1 MKYPKLLVNLL
12 FIVLFNSLLLNIFTQ
27 HSKASKIVACN
38 KKKYINGTTG
48 VVTNPQ
54 IRGLRVGK
62 FVSGGVVLNSC
73 LIPKSVGKF
82 IGFYSDGNFVYYNPD
97 DFFVKV
103 PEDVYIQELAYGVVK
118 VVNDRSTGQRYYSVV
133 VGNKFVLD

>member
-12 FIVLFNSLLLNIFTQ
+12 FIVLFNGLLLNIFTQ

-38 KKKYINGTTG
+38 KEEYIDGTTG

-62 FVSGGVVLNSC
+62 FVFGGVVLDSC
-73 LIPKSVGKF
+73 LIPKSAGKF

-97 DFFVKV
+97 NFSVEV
-103 PEDVYIQELAYGVVK
+103 PKDAYIQGLAYGVVK
-118 VVNDRSTGQRYYSVV
+118 VVSNRSTGQRYYSVV